1 MFNNTTQSVKINAN
15 GNSYLNGGNVGIGT
29 TSPAAKLHVDDSVGG
44 KLRLSNISAT
54 ADGEKIGGIETG
66 VANGTF
72 FAGINF
78 FRHDANDG
86 EIRFRTKVNNTN
98 TDVMAIVDGN
108 VGIGTDNPAQD
119 LTLYRNSGDT
129 NFLISSNNGA
139 SQIFFGDTESD
150 NIGKI
155 DYDHSDD
162 SLNFVVNAS
171 ERMRVTSTGNVG
183 IGTTSPTRK
192 LNVNGNVGINNQLLL
207 DSANYGEHLVIRRGI
222 YGYDTIV
229 TGTRIDYS
237 PTAST
242 NTFKFLADLQTT
254 GQLNVTG
261 NAVVNGNVGIGTT
274 SPAEKLEVAGSVRV
288 GNMKFEPTNA
298 GRVGFNRNT
307 SNGAIYNSNYAASQI
322 NGPSSGADFFEIQ
335 SYNSS
340 GVFQGTVAINAGN
353 VGIGTTSPT
362 TTPGIKL
369 DVIGGIG
376 AWAANNTST
385 LKLFN
390 GRLVGAGR
398 QITNLVSTNGNG
410 SLELYRSDNLLN
422 VLITGS
428 GNSYLNGGNVGIGT
442 TSPGFKLDVAGNAR
456 VSSNFYIGN
465 VDAVTTATEVLVRQ
479 SDRVRGITP
488 ANLINASGG
497 PFLPLA
503 GGTMSGNTNH
513 SDNVKDRYGTGNDF
527 QIWHDG
533 SNTFLSN
540 EGEGHL
546 NIINTG
552 DDRDIIFKT
561 DDGSGAT
568 TSYMVID
575 GSAEQTRFYK
585 DTRHTDGIK
594 ANFGDSND
602 LQIYHSGSHSY
613 IKDTGTG
620 SLYLQTN
627 GSAIYL
633 QDTDGNAMAQFTDG
647 GGSFLFYNG
656 NLKLSTTNTGVTVTG
671 AVTATTFLGDLNG
684 TINTATTAVTKANAT
699 NDTTVATTA
708 FVQNLIGTIPA
719 GLVFQGTWN
728 AATNTPTLTSGSGT
742 TGHFYIVS
750 TDGSTN
756 LDGITDWKVGDWAV
770 FVEQG
775 ASDQWEKVDNSSVL
789 DGSGTGGSVAGWA
802 GSGTSNT
809 LTNAPITFSGNNT
822 TFAGDISIADKL
834 IHSGDTNTYLSFSG
848 ADNIKLVA
856 SGKNVLHAHDNGNL
870 YLYGNNGTALTLDG
884 SQNATFAGNI
894 VGDGTLDTQG
904 TITVGNGQVVLGGT
918 GRIQGVDTVSAST
931 DAANKAYVD
940 AHGGGLGPFLPLAG
954 GTLTGTL
961 TVGADASGHDVVFY
975 GNATGEKM
983 IWNHNSSRLQINHDT
998 DDSGLD
1004 IFTVSSSTMTQPQL
1018 RVGRDQGQ
1026 YWGVY
1031 TDDRNAH
1038 LVHRQDET
1046 TGIMTTRFDQWDSNT
1061 GDTTGEWQWR
1071 SGDGSGASMT
1081 NALVLTQAGN
1091 ATFAGD
1097 VTIPQYLK
1105 HTNDADT
1112 YFGFSASNQVLF
1124 HVGGSDRLIINSAGN
1139 VGIGV
1144 TSPSIVGGTAKLTV
1158 NVGSGTSSPV
1168 SIVNGTT
1175 DGMYIRRYAGNGQ
1188 YQIQTTSGSG
1198 NSGNLSLQSYGG
1210 NVGVGVV
1217 NPSEKLSVDGNI
1229 LISDTDNNKYFG
1241 SLVNLILNAD
1251 SDGNSGDTAR
1261 NIIFQNRGSEKMR
1274 ITSAGRVGIG
1284 TTNPGNELEVLGGG
1298 SPRISLRTTSE
1309 TVGEALELGFQVGT
1323 SANSSTNSVGIIKS
1337 VITQASPSA
1346 LKGDMVFQTNSGDSV
1361 NTKMVIKDSGNVG
1374 IGTTSPAAKLD
1385 IDDGAVTDVRIRGNQ
1400 TSDARIGAYNFYNTA
1415 ASDVV
1420 AAISADRDG
1429 ANDAAALAF
1438 DTQIA
1443 GGGMT
1448 ERMRITS
1455 TGNVGIGTTSP
1466 SKKLDIAGD
1475 VKLTNS
1481 NSIYWRNAAN
1491 NADIPLLNLSSNNTF
1506 NIGTTSSSVPV
1517 QMALHTAGSERM
1529 RITSGGNVGIG
1540 TTNPGAKL
1548 HTIET
1553 GASEALR
1560 IDGASGGFALV
1571 VSGGSSYKTS
1581 LKNASVG
1588 NTYVSSAAPANG
1600 LIVEGSVGI
1609 GTTSPSQK
1617 LHVKGN
1623 ILVED
1628 NDSTD
1633 IVAQIGNS
1641 GDDGWVNL
1649 YANGTS
1655 TAFIGSNA
1663 VSYLNGGNVGIGT
1676 TAPDFKLDV
1685 AGDIGMDGKLY
1696 HNGDHNTYISFTAD
1710 TQTFRT
1716 GGSDRVSINNTG
1728 VGIGTTSPSYRLTAY
1743 GSSTNSEIVASFG
1756 SGNDE
1761 NEYTAIGLSGFIAS
1775 NGATKAGLAL
1785 KRTSLYGTGELHFL
1799 NNNTTD
1805 NSDMT
1810 LSDSKMMID
1819 SSGNVGIG
1827 TTSPGSKLEVSSGV
1841 GANGDSILT
1850 ISADT
1855 DNSTSSSSPKLLM
1868 LQKGGTKTSLIEM
1881 DSSDRTHFSNATG
1894 YYFSGGNVGI
1904 GTTSPGYK
1912 LDVDGVVRG
1921 DRFFVGTNTAASQ
1934 WAFHARNNNSTADS
1948 GLYFNNNSS
1957 EIYLRN
1963 SSNVIGAR
1971 IRSNS
1976 TSYFNGGDVGIGIAV
1991 PQERLH
1997 VSGETHPSIKLSSSS
2012 DGNYNV
2018 ILNCGYRNEALN
2030 LSVGGY
2036 KVFTT
2041 EGFNTP
2047 ETTHLYSNNSKAL
2060 SLASN
2065 QAATFTSTVTA
2076 TNFINSSDE
2085 RLKENIEEVRDN
2097 NVEVNWK
2104 TFNFKTEKEQK
2115 RYGVI
2120 AQELE
2125 KTNPEFVREDSQGFK
2140 SVAYIDLLIAKIA
2153 ELEARIQKLEK

>member
-1 MFNNTTQSVKINAN
+1 MLLLERLLQAA
-15 GNSYLNGGNVGIGT
+15 VG
-29 TSPAAKLHVDDSVGG
+29 
-44 KLRLSNISAT
+44 SAT
-54 ADGEKIGGIETG
+54 FTEKMRITS
-66 VANGTF
+66 A
-72 FAGINF
+72 
-78 FRHDANDG
+78 
-86 EIRFRTKVNNTN
+86 
-98 TDVMAIVDGN
+98 GN

-1284 TTNPGNELEVLGGG
+1284 TTNPSNELEVLGGG

-1374 IGTTSPAAKLD
+1374 IGTTSP
-1385 IDDGAVTDVRIRGNQ
+1385 
-1400 TSDARIGAYNFYNTA
+1400 
-1415 ASDVV
+1415 
-1420 AAISADRDG
+1420 
-1429 ANDAAALAF
+1429 
-1438 DTQIA
+1438 
-1443 GGGMT
+1443 
-1448 ERMRITS
+1448 
-1455 TGNVGIGTTSP
+1455 
-1466 SKKLDIAGD
+1466 
-1475 VKLTNS
+1475 
-1481 NSIYWRNAAN
+1481 
-1491 NADIPLLNLSSNNTF
+1491 
-1506 NIGTTSSSVPV
+1506 
-1517 QMALHTAGSERM
+1517 
-1529 RITSGGNVGIG
+1529 
-1540 TTNPGAKL
+1540 GAKL

-1609 GTTSPSQK
+1609 GTTSPERA
-1617 LHVKGN
+1617 L
-1623 ILVED
+1623 
-1628 NDSTD
+1628 D
-1633 IVAQIGNS
+1633 IVAGN
-1641 GDDGWVNL
+1641 
-1649 YANGTS
+1649 
-1655 TAFIGSNA
+1655 GSQFR
-1663 VSYLNGGNVGIGT
+1663 VSST
-1676 TAPDFKLDV
+1676 TANNTLKNAYHQVRHYNNSEQDFVWALAQSNSSV
-1685 AGDIGMDGKLY
+1685 NNLHLGGSSSLGNAATSIAF
-1696 HNGDHNTYISFTAD
+1696 FTA
-1710 TQTFRT
+1710 
-1716 GGSDRVSINNTG
+1716 S
-1728 VGIGTTSPSYRLTAY
+1728 
-1743 GSSTNSEIVASFG
+1743 
-1756 SGNDE
+1756 
-1761 NEYTAIGLSGFIAS
+1761 
-1775 NGATKAGLAL
+1775 
-1785 KRTSLYGTGELHFL
+1785 
-1799 NNNTTD
+1799 NNTTTTG
-1805 NSDMT
+1805 SQRMT
-1810 LSDSKMMID
+1810 ISNA
-1819 SSGNVGIG
+1819 GNVGIG

-1868 LQKGGTKTSLIEM
+1868 LQKGSTKTSLIEM
-1881 DSSDRTHFSNATG
+1881 DSVIELIFQMQR

-1904 GTTSPGYK
+1904 GTTSPSYK

-1976 TSYFNGGDVGIGIAV
+1976 ASYFNGGDVGIGTAS

-2085 RLKENIEEVRDN
+2085 RLKENIEEVCDN